1 MKKYIYL
8 AIALVMGVFT
18 SCTDKDDIEIIQHH
32 DININVNAA
41 DLYNSWDAGSF
52 INFLGNHKSY
62 SIGVTTLIYNDKGEL
77 CNEVLSTTRILES
90 IQQSVPSLKEGKY
103 TFVTVECMV
112 NTDDNNLSPTWSIDK
127 KELLDSVR
135 VVSSRYEVY
144 WYNCLGL
151 ATTEVEVSKNS
162 TNISVTPKA
171 IGCFVDFECE
181 NFDKSKYNYLGF
193 YFKNVAN
200 GMYLN
205 PKRSENEKYYYE
217 DGYLESNVWNA
228 RGYFYSPDG
237 LTDSY
242 ESTLFVLENGNI
254 NYCFGPSKVK
264 EDGSIRFDAYPSR
277 NAYCNFQIGQLYK
290 AYCYYKGAPD
300 EVETFMGPLN
310 DFNIWYQK
318 FDKTMNPIYSEPCT
332 TWGASVSYVKSF
344 MKGYEI
350 LKDIEEGPYSYYMVY
365 GGKYSENYIE
375 YDFETKTSGLYNVYI
390 AILEDN
396 ASENDIL
403 EMLNESS
410 YVYDR
415 YYDEEDEPYH
425 KYYDD
430 KTYVAV
436 YPNLSDEEGT
446 RYSIVQYMS
455 REMADAE
462 PESSAA
468 KARSVKN
475 VKSNSAK
482 LSFGLSKINKKR
494 ILKK

>member
-1 MKKYIYL
+1 MKKYIYI

-18 SCTDKDDIEIIQHH
+18 SCTDKDEIEIIQHH

-52 INFLGNHKSY
+52 INFLGNQKSY
-62 SIGVTTLIYNDKGEL
+62 SIGITTLIYNDKGEL
-77 CNEVLSTTRILES
+77 CNEVLSTTRLLES

-112 NTDDNNLSPTWSIDK
+112 NTDNDNQSPTWSIDS

-162 TNISVTPKA
+162 TNVSVTPKP

-181 NFDKSKYNYLGF
+181 NFDKSKYDYLGF
-193 YFKNVAN
+193 YFKNVAA

-205 PKRSENEKYYYE
+205 PNRNDNEKYYYK

-228 RGYFYSPDG
+228 RGYFYSTEG
-237 LTDSY
+237 LPESD

-254 NYCFGPSKVK
+254 NYCFGPSKIE
-264 EDGSIRFDAYPSR
+264 EDGSIRFTAYPSR

-310 DFNIWYQK
+310 DFNSWYAK
-318 FDKTMNPIYSEPCT
+318 LDKTMNPIYAAPCT
-332 TWGASVSYVKSF
+332 AWGSSVSFVKSF
-344 MKGYEI
+344 MKGYN
-350 LKDIEEGPYSYYMVY
+350 LGLDITEYEGGAAMIFDGMYREY
-365 GGKYSENYIE
+365 YIE
-375 YDFETKTSGLYNVYI
+375 YDFENSKSGLYQAWVCVLEED
-390 AILEDN
+390 ATLEDIMGMIN
-396 ASENDIL
+396 VSDYE
-403 EMLNESS
+403 
-410 YVYDR
+410 
-415 YYDEEDEPYH
+415 
-425 KYYDD
+425 YDD
-430 KTYVAV
+430 YYAEGNYYLYQNSSTLVGV
-436 YPNLSDEEGT
+436 IPNQELEDGT
-446 RYSIVQYMS
+446 KYTMIQYLDRSLIEPAQS
-455 REMADAE
+455 RAR
-462 PESSAA
+462 A
-468 KARSVKN
+468 KA
-475 VKSNSAK
+475 
-482 LSFGLSKINKKR
+482 SFGTVPQNVSKR
-494 ILKK
+494 IYSRIKK